1 MRRKWTVL
9 ALAGLLLTLCGCS
22 LARAEAEGAGG
33 AFGDRLA
40 GVYLYR
46 WDSTSA
52 ANQGFHGNPNLTE
65 YGSSTVELEGYGSF
79 ALPDQVLFAREV
91 DNTYVF
97 PGLEGGYSLFVLE
110 KQEEY
115 GEVTEMVGSMA
126 PGKEGCATKVTD
138 GTREQTLSGV
148 VYFGPPLG
156 QEEGWEANDAGTVWQ
171 AFRVYQ
177 TEDGRPYLD
186 GGGNMYLGGG
196 SFGFT
201 ISDERTVTENGEAST
216 ERTEVSVQ
224 VEEAQRLEK
233 LAVTQFD
240 EENGVLRRDELDL
253 GEDLPEIRCEAG
265 AAWVLVEE
273 AGPEETVRTAY
284 NVPREGEEPI
294 AHGLV
299 LLDGEGLGHLEDL
312 FIGGNS

>member
-1 MRRKWTVL
+1 MMRRKWTVL

-126 PGKEGCATKVTD
+126 PGEEGCATKVTD

-156 QEEGWEANDAGTVWQ
+156 QEEGWDANDAGTV
-171 AFRVYQ
+171 
-177 TEDGRPYLD
+177 
-186 GGGNMYLGGG
+186 
-196 SFGFT
+196 
-201 ISDERTVTENGEAST
+201 
-216 ERTEVSVQ
+216 
-224 VEEAQRLEK
+224 
-233 LAVTQFD
+233 
-240 EENGVLRRDELDL
+240 
-253 GEDLPEIRCEAG
+253 
-265 AAWVLVEE
+265 
-273 AGPEETVRTAY
+273 
-284 NVPREGEEPI
+284 
-294 AHGLV
+294 
-299 LLDGEGLGHLEDL
+299 
-312 FIGGNS
+312 